1 MLRRLK
7 MIEKSIL
14 APVRNL
20 RMRNRLDRSSI
31 AQSLDATVRTGS
43 LRVPE
48 NYQFDLVSFRGG
60 TKTATTPPQ
69 SCCAANVLQA
79 PTVPSL
85 KPIWN
90 QRWRCSAVP
99 CVNES
104 GTT

>member
-1 MLRRLK
+1 
-7 MIEKSIL
+7 
-14 APVRNL
+14 
-20 RMRNRLDRSSI
+20 MRNRLDRSSV
-31 AQSLDATVRTGS
+31 AQSLDGDRLTGS
-43 LRVPE
+43 LRVPG
-48 NYQFDLVSFRGG
+48 NYQFDLVPFRGG
-60 TKTATTPPQ
+60 TKSAATPPQ

-90 QRWRCSAVP
+90 QRWRCSEVP